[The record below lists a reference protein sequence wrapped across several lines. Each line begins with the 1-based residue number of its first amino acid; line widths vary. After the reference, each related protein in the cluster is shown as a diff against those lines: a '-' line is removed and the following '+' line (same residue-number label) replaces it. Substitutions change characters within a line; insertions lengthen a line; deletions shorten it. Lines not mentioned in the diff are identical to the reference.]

1 MTNIVAFPGK
11 DVKRNNLHKSLW
23 DAASS
28 LEVKYGELDEMH
40 QMLNE
45 LEQSV
50 SGMEREYDEHLK
62 QYAEIVGDDEIEVGL
77 LEYSSSAVI
86 EVVPE
91 AGTITIRWGTGKPKD
106 MALPEGWEIED

>member
-28 LEVKYGELDEMH
+28 LEVKYGELDQMH

-45 LEQSV
+45 LEQLSLI
-50 SGMEREYDEHLK
+50 H
-62 QYAEIVGDDEIEVGL
+62 I
-77 LEYSSSAVI
+77 
-86 EVVPE
+86 
-91 AGTITIRWGTGKPKD
+91 
-106 MALPEGWEIED
+106 